1 MISGCTMLPDCKKTK
16 LGSSS
21 QEVSPS
27 TGKNTREALLPCC
40 TWKCVP
46 IAISG
51 GMDILVVPRCH
62 FFRQTNSQ

>member
-27 TGKNTREALLPCC
+27 SDKNTREALVPCF

>member
-1 MISGCTMLPDCKKTK
+1 MLPDCKKTK

-27 TGKNTREALLPCC
+27 AGKNTREVLVPYH
-40 TWKCVP
+40 TWKCAP

-51 GMDILVVPRCH
+51 GVDIFVAPRCP
-62 FFRQTNSQ
+62 FLRQTNSQ